1 MIRLH
6 YYPGN
11 ASLAPHMLLEE
22 LGVPYALELVD
33 RERDAHKQPDYLALN
48 PNGKIPVLVDGDL
61 VLYESAA
68 ICLHLAD
75 RHPEAGL
82 APPLGSAARAHCCK
96 WLIWMTNTLQAE
108 TLTYFYPERL
118 TGDAAMAEVVKA
130 HAEAR
135 IGAMLDL
142 LDTEVARHGRAWLL
156 GDDFSVADPYLLMLC
171 RWTRNMGRPARTRP
185 ALNAV
190 LARIAARPAV
200 RRAFEQEGIAQP
212 VY

>member
-1 MIRLH
+1 MIRLY

-33 RERDAHKQPDYLALN
+33 REGDAHKRPDYLALN
-48 PNGKIPVLVDGDL
+48 PSGRIPVLVDGDL
-61 VLYESAA
+61 VLFESAA

-82 APPLGSAARAHCCK
+82 LPPLGSAARAHAYK
-96 WLIWMTNTLQAE
+96 WLIYLTNTLQAE

-118 TGDAAMAEVVKA
+118 TSDAAMAEVVKA

-135 IGAMLDL
+135 IDGMLDL
-142 LDTEVARHGRAWLL
+142 LDAEVARHGGDWLL
-156 GDDFSVADPYLLMLC
+156 GDRFTVADPYLLMLC
-171 RWTRNMGRPARTRP
+171 RWTRNMHRPARTRP

-200 RRAFEQEGIAQP
+200 RRAFEQEGIAEP